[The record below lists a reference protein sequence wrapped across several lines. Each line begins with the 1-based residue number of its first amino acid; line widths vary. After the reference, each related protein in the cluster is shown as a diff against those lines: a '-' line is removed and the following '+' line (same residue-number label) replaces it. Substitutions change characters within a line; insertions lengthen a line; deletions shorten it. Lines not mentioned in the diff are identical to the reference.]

1 MIKDLQSLSLMD
13 ILPDSILAD
22 KKVAA
27 AAQALDAELQA
38 VTQAAVETMHIPR
51 IDILPEAVIDLLAWQ
66 WHVDFYEP
74 LGMDIDTKR
83 RLIKE
88 SIAWHR
94 IKGTPAAIE
103 KVVSAAFDTSKV
115 QEWYEYGGQPYYF
128 KVVTEDVTT
137 DKAILDRMRRAIE
150 SVKNTRSWLEKIEFL
165 LHLEDAEKMGEG
177 SSVDV
182 GHNALERYP
191 WLMRCFDGSWN
202 FPRPAPADGGR
213 LLDGHWLFD
222 GIAGGMRINQGCR
235 SC

>member
-94 IKGTPAAIE
+94 IKGTPAAI
-103 KVVSAAFDTSKV
+103 
-115 QEWYEYGGQPYYF
+115 
-128 KVVTEDVTT
+128 
-137 DKAILDRMRRAIE
+137 
-150 SVKNTRSWLEKIEFL
+150 
-165 LHLEDAEKMGEG
+165 
-177 SSVDV
+177 
-182 GHNALERYP
+182 
-191 WLMRCFDGSWN
+191 
-202 FPRPAPADGGR
+202 
-213 LLDGHWLFD
+213 
-222 GIAGGMRINQGCR
+222 
-235 SC
+235 

>member
-115 QEWYEYGGQPYYF
+115 QEW
-128 KVVTEDVTT
+128 
-137 DKAILDRMRRAIE
+137 
-150 SVKNTRSWLEKIEFL
+150 
-165 LHLEDAEKMGEG
+165 
-177 SSVDV
+177 
-182 GHNALERYP
+182 
-191 WLMRCFDGSWN
+191 
-202 FPRPAPADGGR
+202 
-213 LLDGHWLFD
+213 
-222 GIAGGMRINQGCR
+222 
-235 SC
+235 